1 MVPRAKARPLVY
13 DFYFGRKI
21 MNFFEELNYRG
32 DIYNPEIKKR
42 LDNKSLIIDN
52 SYFESDSLLIQKGK
66 KTFLKIIRKD

>member
-1 MVPRAKARPLVY
+1 
-13 DFYFGRKI
+13 